1 MKANSLVL
9 NFLTKSKATNF
20 RKFCFSAE
28 ADGGLGL
35 GYFEHVIIGEEM
47 SRASASI
54 ALSYGAHSNLC
65 VNQISRHG
73 TEEQKA
79 KFLPKVNMDYISYPI
94 ILHIH
99 AAYIKVPPVSIP
111 VFQISDIFH

>member
-1 MKANSLVL
+1 
-9 NFLTKSKATNF
+9 
-20 RKFCFSAE
+20 
-28 ADGGLGL
+28 
-35 GYFEHVIIGEEM
+35 M

-79 KFLPKVNMDYISYPI
+79 KFLPKVNIDHMSY
-94 ILHIH
+94 
-99 AAYIKVPPVSIP
+99 
-111 VFQISDIFH
+111 DI